1 MLCLREL
8 PTMNHRESAFFVT
21 VMAVAVHVTN
31 SAHSPIQHMAAVE
44 GEDVLLNCS
53 TSSTIKSLRWRY
65 GQSDSTILFRRNESV
80 TPCNPLFCYVVFSGN
95 LSSGNGSITLISVPA
110 NASGMYRCFLEIS
123 RADHHHGMVYNLT
136 VTSKDT
142 AATTCAVTSPVPSTV
157 PSTVSPS
164 RVKASLAITAWSL
177 IFLLVL
183 MVLLYRCHHRYHSR
197 NWCCWRKMRSHFS
210 RGGGDGIDDSGGGGR
225 RKGDSGEMQHPGG
238 ETRPLDEMETSEIVY
253 ASLQTE
259 HLPPCAL
266 PRRPHG
272 EDITV
277 YVTIATFSG
286 ENELPD

>member
-1 MLCLREL
+1 
-8 PTMNHRESAFFVT
+8 MNHRESAFFVM
-21 VMAVAVHVTN
+21 VMVVAVHVTN

-110 NASGMYRCFLEIS
+110 NASGMYRCFLEIR

-136 VTSKDT
+136 VTSKGT
-142 AATTCAVTSPVPSTV
+142 AATTHAATSPVPSTV
-157 PSTVSPS
+157 PSMVSPL
-164 RVKASLAITAWSL
+164 RGNASIAITAWAL

-197 NWCCWRKMRSHFS
+197 NWCCWKKMKSIFS
-210 RGGGDGIDDSGGGGR
+210 RGGGDGIDDSGGGR
-225 RKGDSGEMQHPGG
+225 RKGDSGETHPVG
-238 ETRPLDEMETSEIVY
+238 ETRRLEEMETSEIVY
-253 ASLQTE
+253 ANL
-259 HLPPCAL
+259 
-266 PRRPHG
+266 
-272 EDITV
+272 
-277 YVTIATFSG
+277 
-286 ENELPD
+286 